1 MADITYIP
9 IRQLH
14 PHPDNPRKE
23 LGDLSELAASIKENG
38 VYQNLTV
45 IPGHYI
51 GKQEYIARCIADGGD
66 ASAAE
71 AAWTPK
77 AAWSSE
83 DYTIIIGHRRAAA
96 AQQAGKFELP
106 CSVVDMTEK
115 EQLQTMM
122 VENMQR
128 SDLTVYEQAQGFQM
142 MLDMGDTVERVAD
155 RSGFSQSTIR
165 RRIKL
170 LELNHD
176 NFKKA
181 EQRGATLS
189 DFVEL
194 NKIEDLDARN
204 RVLETLGTANFNREM
219 QKPCPIRNTSTEK
232 LNGSSSF
239 ANLPWKILMQITA
252 LTRTLQD
259 TDIGTPARTLKCR
272 TMPIA

>member
-9 IRQLH
+9 VRKLH

-45 IPGHYI
+45 IPGHYLNSR
-51 GKQEYIARCIADGGD
+51 EYIAKCVDEGGD
-66 ASAAE
+66 AAAAA

-77 AAWSSE
+77 ALWSSE

-96 AQQAGKFELP
+96 AQQAGLYELP
-106 CSVVDMTEK
+106 CVIVEMDER
-115 EQLQTMM
+115 EQMQTMM
-122 VENMQR
+122 IENMQR

-219 QKPCPIRNTSTEK
+219 QN
-232 LNGSSSF
+232 
-239 ANLPWKILMQITA
+239 A
-252 LTRTLQD
+252 LSDQKYQHRKNEW
-259 TDIGTPARTLKCR
+259 IE
-272 TMPIA
+272 

>member
-45 IPGHYI
+45 IPGHYL

-96 AQQAGKFELP
+96 AQQAGK
-106 CSVVDMTEK
+106 
-115 EQLQTMM
+115 
-122 VENMQR
+122 
-128 SDLTVYEQAQGFQM
+128 
-142 MLDMGDTVERVAD
+142 
-155 RSGFSQSTIR
+155 
-165 RRIKL
+165 
-170 LELNHD
+170 LN
-176 NFKKA
+176 
-181 EQRGATLS
+181 
-189 DFVEL
+189 
-194 NKIEDLDARN
+194 
-204 RVLETLGTANFNREM
+204 
-219 QKPCPIRNTSTEK
+219 CP
-232 LNGSSSF
+232 
-239 ANLPWKILMQITA
+239 A
-252 LTRTLQD
+252 LWS
-259 TDIGTPARTLKCR
+259 I
-272 TMPIA
+272 